1 MKSITVKSNDAGQR
15 VDKLLLKTF
24 ETLPKSMMFKQIRKK
39 NIKVNKKRCTPEQIL
54 CEGDVIDLY
63 LNDDML
69 VEKKKHY
76 DFLNAPK
83 ELSIIYEDENII
95 LLNKKQGEL
104 CHPDGKEY
112 VNTLIAS
119 LKRYLYEK
127 GEWSPE

>member
-1 MKSITVKSNDAGQR
+1 M
-15 VDKLLLKTF
+15 
-24 ETLPKSMMFKQIRKK
+24 
-39 NIKVNKKRCTPEQIL
+39 
-54 CEGDVIDLY
+54 
-63 LNDDML
+63 
-69 VEKKKHY
+69 
-76 DFLNAPK
+76 NAPK

-127 GEWSPE
+127 GEWSPEEENSFTPSLANRIDRNTGGIVIGAKIIKRLKYSTKNQKPRNQEVLFDCGVRQV

>member
-104 CHPDGKEY
+104 CHPDGST
-112 VNTLIAS
+112 V
-119 LKRYLYEK
+119 
-127 GEWSPE
+127 